1 MCEMG
6 GMILSDYAF
15 YIGMLGIICAL
26 AFIMG
31 INQ

>member
-1 MCEMG
+1 MVDMG

-15 YIGMLGIICAL
+15 YIGILGIICAL
-26 AFIMG
+26 AFIKG